1 MGRKSSLTPERL
13 AKDIN
18 FFEGYVAKCEIAFIA
33 VDDTLVGDFISKYTQ
48 DDVIVEPVSINDYI
62 VHFNIYSNGQ
72 KQLHS
77 LILKVMWK
85 ENRTEPRLTLHK
97 KKCLNDHSTCA
108 PSTASKKTTY

>member
-1 MGRKSSLTPERL
+1 MPRKSSLTVEKL
-13 AKDIN
+13 SKDIN

-77 LILKVMWK
+77 LINIIREDINVIDFELLVI
-85 ENRTEPRLTLHK
+85 EE
-97 KKCLNDHSTCA
+97 C
-108 PSTASKKTTY
+108 

>member
-1 MGRKSSLTPERL
+1 MGRKSSLPPENL

-62 VHFNIYSNGQ
+62 VHFNIYSNGE

-77 LILKVMWK
+77 LINIIREDINVIDFELIVI
-85 ENRTEPRLTLHK
+85 EE
-97 KKCLNDHSTCA
+97 C
-108 PSTASKKTTY
+108 

>member
-1 MGRKSSLTPERL
+1 MGRKSSLTPEKL

-33 VDDTLVGDFISKYTQ
+33 VDNILVEDFISKYTQ

-77 LILKVMWK
+77 LINIIREDINVIDFELLVI
-85 ENRTEPRLTLHK
+85 EE
-97 KKCLNDHSTCA
+97 C
-108 PSTASKKTTY
+108 